1 MQKYEGGQGEGKAGQ
16 NRTARLREV
25 ARRDLSRRTRR
36 GQSRTKPDRSAARG
50 GASRSIKADKAR
62 AKPDKPGPLGCER
75 RLVAAGRVCIS
86 GAVSK
91 DHEKDSRDRARRAL
105 SDVEPIFRIILFAI
119 LRDLVRDARPP
130 ATHHPSQPSD
140 PCFAR
145 LCPGLVRLSTLG
157 ALPGPLPRPGPETRR
172 SARSACRRDWQ
183 RGL

>member
-1 MQKYEGGQGEGKAGQ
+1 M
-16 NRTARLREV
+16 
-25 ARRDLSRRTRR
+25 
-36 GQSRTKPDRSAARG
+36 
-50 GASRSIKADKAR
+50 KADKAR
-62 AKPDKPGPLGCER
+62 AKPDKTGPLGCERWRVAIYQGGQGAGKPDKPGPLGCER

-86 GAVSK
+86 EAVSK
-91 DHEKDSRDRARRAL
+91 DHEKDSRDGARRAL
-105 SDVEPIFRIILFAI
+105 SDLEPIFPIILFVI

-140 PCFAR
+140 PWFAR

-172 SARSACRRDWQ
+172 SARSACRKDWQ